1 MPCHSL
7 LKRRLG
13 DPVSRHPRVPG
24 CDTPKWLLL
33 KMQASTVSPV
43 TNATTSLSNTTTT
56 TKSKEQLLI
65 QSSGA
70 MIAVIVIGI
79 IIILTILLI
88 IMKTYNRRTHV
99 SRVLGA
105 SGGKPRPKMS
115 SSVMQSS
122 MPMGT
127 LAVNTVSSSISNSNS
142 PSENGFSLPRVE
154 LNSVEGNHIE
164 QFSTT
169 SGSTVV
175 TIHDS
180 PLGGN
185 T

>member
-1 MPCHSL
+1 
-7 LKRRLG
+7 
-13 DPVSRHPRVPG
+13 
-24 CDTPKWLLL
+24 
-33 KMQASTVSPV
+33 MQASTVSPV
-43 TNATTSLSNTTTT
+43 TNFTTVSSNTTTT
-56 TKSKEQLLI
+56 TRSKEQILI

-88 IMKTYNRRTHV
+88 ILKTYNRRTHV

-105 SGGKPRPKMS
+105 SGGSKARQKKMS
-115 SSVMQSS
+115 SSTVQSG
-122 MPMGT
+122 MPLSNLG
-127 LAVNTVSSSISNSNS
+127 VSSVSGSIAHSNTA
-142 PSENGFSLPRVE
+142 SENGFRLPRVE
-154 LNSVEGNHIE
+154 LNSTDTNNIE

-175 TIHDS
+175 TVHDAPS
-180 PLGGN
+180 LGN